1 MVVHSVLGRLP
12 ALGIEDSI
20 TSFIQYV
27 PKDSTDAPAHP
38 LTPWDLAWYLCIPLI
53 PGFLALVFY
62 TAIRQLNRN
71 IENHSVRIFFLYF
84 IVYVFVS
91 TFSFQVQS

>member
-1 MVVHSVLGRLP
+1 MFGTDIAS
-12 ALGIEDSI
+12 IENGI

-27 PKDSTDAPAHP
+27 PKDSTGAKAHP

-71 IENHSVRIFFLYF
+71 IENHSVRFFFLYVMT
-84 IVYVFVS
+84 VYVFVFHS
-91 TFSFQVQS
+91 KSSHRTMLN